1 MKTFTDN
8 AGRTWTVSVNVGA
21 VKAVKD
27 ALAVNLVDGTVNGNM
42 MERLAGDPILLA
54 DVLYVLCREECEA
67 RQVSDIDFGRSLAGD
82 SIDSAT
88 EALLEELVD
97 FFPSSRRSLL
107 RNVLTKYRKLDGMR
121 VTAMQQRLDSGMVE
135 RAMEQELAKMDAD
148 VLKNLQTMSGSTS
161 SAGSLPASSE
171 SIPAD

>member
-1 MKTFTDN
+1 MRTFKDN
-8 AGRTWTVSVNVGA
+8 AGRTWTVAVNVGA
-21 VKAVKD
+21 IKAVKD

-97 FFPSSRRSLL
+97 FFPSSRRGLL
-107 RNVLTKYRKLDGMR
+107 RNVLVKYRKLDGMR
-121 VTAMQQRLDSGMVE
+121 VTAMQQRLDSGLVE
-135 RAMEQELAKMDAD
+135 RAMEQELAKIDRD
-148 VLKNLQTMSGSTS
+148 ILQTMSGSTA

-171 SIPAD
+171 STPAG